1 MNSGLGI
8 IEVKDLCIKK
18 TYYNI
23 IFDNDK
29 ILNELQ
35 WYCIWRED
43 ILELIG
49 CFENVKNEVD
59 FLIIEK
65 DGVVLQCKDNT
76 LSLYNTYKKSCDIK
90 TFSLI
95 NSFSYTLFK
104 PIKMRT
110 NFNNVFEEFTE
121 DSTSFKILKGY
132 GFCKSLIYK
141 YIYTNEYNRET
152 NIIDKTLL
160 DNNESFVLKTLDL
173 NNIVIE
179 AISNNTSKEIMRF
192 ILQR

>member
-1 MNSGLGI
+1 MNNGLGI
-8 IEVKDLCIKK
+8 IEMKELYDKQ
-18 TYYNI
+18 TYYQI

-35 WYCIWRED
+35 NYNIWKED
-43 ILELIG
+43 IIQLIG
-49 CFENVKNEVD
+49 YFKNVKEEVE
-59 FLIIEK
+59 FLIIERE
-65 DGVVLQCKDNT
+65 DVVLQCKDNV
-76 LSLYNTYKKSCDIK
+76 LNLYIITYIMGHRKGFKLIKSFPYI
-90 TFSLI
+90 I
-95 NSFSYTLFK
+95 FK

-152 NIIDKTLL
+152 NIIDRTILG
-160 DNNESFVLKTLDL
+160 NNESFVLKTLDL